1 MLLRSLYLSI
11 VVSMTVAGAI
21 ARDSESLFG
30 EAFCRPA
37 STAEFSV
44 EPITPGEGGIKE
56 DVPIKY
62 RGRFEKWKAELLSTS
77 FGRAEWERYA
87 TRKDFVLTIKVT
99 DDRGKGAGT
108 DRFRWDNNGN
118 FIGATI
124 TLGSAIDQGYPTPVY
139 YPVLNSLASTD
150 PVYSVSGPI
159 LAATKISH
167 EIGHVKQT
175 ALSNARLLELQDRL
189 MPQYIAIFLKN
200 RLNTQDKKLLELADQ
215 MGGTPVEIWERR
227 EYGSEVNAMN
237 YLSERLRNEEFYC
250 DVLVR
255 IRQNLTSY
263 AREYKQMFAE
273 DLRTNGAR
281 CGK

>member
-1 MLLRSLYLSI
+1 MLLRSVYLSI

-21 ARDSESLFG
+21 ARNSDSFFG

-37 STAEFSV
+37 NTAEFSV
-44 EPITPGEGGIKE
+44 EPVTPGEGGIKE

-62 RGRFEKWKAELLSTS
+62 RSRFEKWKAELLSTS

-87 TRKDFVLTIKVT
+87 NRKDFILTIKVT
-99 DDRGKGAGT
+99 NDRGKGAGT
-108 DRFRWDNNGN
+108 DKFRWDHNGN

-124 TLGSAIDQGYPTPVY
+124 TLGSDIDQGYPTPVY
-139 YPVLNSLASTD
+139 YPVLNSLSSNDTI
-150 PVYSVSGPI
+150 YSVSGPI

-167 EIGHVKQT
+167 EIGHVNQT
-175 ALSNARLLELQDRL
+175 ALSNAKLLELQERL

-200 RLNTQDKKLLELADQ
+200 GLNTKDNKLLELADQ
-215 MGGTPVEIWERR
+215 MGGTPVELWERR

-237 YLSERLRNEEFYC
+237 YLSERLGNEEFYC
-250 DVLVR
+250 DVLNR
-255 IRQNLTSY
+255 IRENLTSY
-263 AREYKQMFAE
+263 ARKYEQMFDK

>member
-1 MLLRSLYLSI
+1 M
-11 VVSMTVAGAI
+11 
-21 ARDSESLFG
+21 
-30 EAFCRPA
+30 
-37 STAEFSV
+37 
-44 EPITPGEGGIKE
+44 PITPGEGGIKE

-62 RGRFEKWKAELLSTS
+62 RERFEKWKAELLSTS

-87 TRKDFVLTIKVT
+87 TRKDFVLTIKIT
-99 DDRGKGAGT
+99 NDRGKGAGT

-124 TLGSAIDQGYPTPVY
+124 TLGSAVDQGYPAPVY
-139 YPVLNSLASTD
+139 YPVLNSLSSNDT
-150 PVYSVSGPI
+150 VYSVSGSI

-167 EIGHVKQT
+167 EIGHVNQT
-175 ALSNARLLELQDRL
+175 ALSNAKLLEIQDRL

-200 RLNTQDKKLLELADQ
+200 GLNAQDQRLLDLVAQ

-237 YLSERLRNEEFYC
+237 YLSERLGNEEFYC
-250 DVLVR
+250 DVLSR

-263 AREYKQMFAE
+263 AREYEQMFAE
-273 DLRTNGAR
+273 DLKTNEAR